1 MCLSGRLHPAAVVV
15 IAPPPATPRAVQ
27 QSTRVFSYSPLVLR
41 WSIIDLRCVLPLSH
55 QSVFIVGPDRGFW
68 TAEASWGRGL
78 TLATNTKAHRGSIV
92 PPAGPENESKAAAE
106 SLSACPR

>member
-15 IAPPPATPRAVQ
+15 IAPRPATPRAVQ

-41 WSIIDLRCVLPLSH
+41 WSIIDRRCVLPLSH

-68 TAEASWGRGL
+68 AAEASWGRGL

-92 PPAGPENESKAAAE
+92 PPAGRTKAGVTPLLFLRRA
-106 SLSACPR
+106 